1 MKTAHFRGHLAM
13 ELDETVCS
21 RAVCPHP
28 QCWVTLRRIEHG
40 NPRYRLPPAISRHP
54 SQPEGGLPV
63 LSVTTLRGGRAVHDG
78 SDSHHRMTEER
89 SSEASSTPLYKI
101 YSSTATCSMEK
112 VFFPGMNSYSEIVAP
127 SRRSGSY
134 FSGRKPQRVEILHP
148 SFQDR
153 RSREMTMVWVPNA
166 QHQPPRTEEREKPL
180 KVWIKDFSFTE
191 LQGERGAGKKSP
203 PHRTTNKKQTKPPTG
218 GCPLNP
224 ALIGSSPSPQT
235 KNCMMTSGI
244 LVENRRVVL
253 HDTRDKCL
261 AVPHIGQVYRLDE
274 QRPLRNN
281 MEIDLDRIRNQYYL
295 WKKYIHL
302 ARPSHRIS
310 PADHRTSDPG
320 RSHKSAAPDLLDQ
333 MGLYQYDADS
343 ALSYYKSRSS
353 ETPTGSVI
361 CDTTRSHDSGSRNS
375 PSLAELSQKSWID
388 EDPSAAAGDPP
399 QPAEMEAKKRA
410 QEDVPGEKM
419 AQSVKATDAADIP
432 PQLPALEQ
440 NDVLEAEESAG
451 PNASHD
457 LPEPAEQSTVAP
469 QNPEQR
475 TSSPQP
481 NPPPPSPM

>member
-1 MKTAHFRGHLAM
+1 
-13 ELDETVCS
+13 
-21 RAVCPHP
+21 
-28 QCWVTLRRIEHG
+28 
-40 NPRYRLPPAISRHP
+40 
-54 SQPEGGLPV
+54 
-63 LSVTTLRGGRAVHDG
+63 
-78 SDSHHRMTEER
+78 
-89 SSEASSTPLYKI
+89 
-101 YSSTATCSMEK
+101 
-112 VFFPGMNSYSEIVAP
+112 
-127 SRRSGSY
+127 
-134 FSGRKPQRVEILHP
+134 
-148 SFQDR
+148 
-153 RSREMTMVWVPNA
+153 
-166 QHQPPRTEEREKPL
+166 
-180 KVWIKDFSFTE
+180 
-191 LQGERGAGKKSP
+191 
-203 PHRTTNKKQTKPPTG
+203 TTNKKQTKPPTG

-261 AVPHIGQVYRLDE
+261 AVPHIGPVYRLDE
-274 QRPLRNN
+274 QSPLRNN

-375 PSLAELSQKSWID
+375 PSLAEFSQKSWID

-399 QPAEMEAKKRA
+399 QVLCYHIPQSPGRA
-410 QEDVPGEKM
+410 
-419 AQSVKATDAADIP
+419 AADIRASRDGS
-432 PQLPALEQ
+432 Q
-440 NDVLEAEESAG
+440 EESPGGSPRRENGAVG
-451 PNASHD
+451 KGNRRRGYPSTASS
-457 LPEPAEQSTVAP
+457 L
-469 QNPEQR
+469 R
-475 TSSPQP
+475 TE
-481 NPPPPSPM
+481 